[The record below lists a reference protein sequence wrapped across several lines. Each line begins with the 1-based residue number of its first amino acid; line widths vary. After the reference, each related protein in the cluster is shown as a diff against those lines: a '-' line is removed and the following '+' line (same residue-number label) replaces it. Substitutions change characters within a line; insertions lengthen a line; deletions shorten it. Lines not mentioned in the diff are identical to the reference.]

1 METELPILMLS
12 AASLVSA
19 YENPKTYI
27 FVAKMQFLNA
37 TYAVDRS
44 LFYVRKINYESL
56 TEAKFCVTKL
66 DDQCLTWI

>member
-44 LFYVRKINYESL
+44 LFYVRKIN
-56 TEAKFCVTKL
+56 
-66 DDQCLTWI
+66 